1 MVSEPERHIVTEEV
15 PQMLS
20 TMIVP
25 LDGTDFAARVLT
37 HAAVLARS
45 SASKLVLMRVLPEH
59 GPGSSTDA
67 MEGARAA
74 LSLHAEALMA
84 AGLPVDVFVRQARSI
99 HPDDMARAIADLA
112 RNVYAD
118 EVARAITDL
127 ADEQRAELLVLSIH
141 GRSEFGKW
149 LYGSVPDS
157 VLQQSSIPV
166 LLVPPHVERPLP
178 TDRPLRLLVTL
189 DGSELAEEAIEAAEL
204 LIGTSGAELVLLRV
218 VDQPPYPLYG
228 PGYAYVPWDEDAER
242 ASARQYLQA
251 QVDRLQARGVKAT
264 AQLAI
269 GNPAGVIGQV
279 ARDVEADIV
288 VMATHGR
295 SGLAR
300 LVLGSVATSVL
311 QQADRP
317 VLLVRPVAIRQADG
331 SPDVAQ
337 RSEAS
342 AAMASASTGRSD
354 PTVEIRLGMSDL
366 ELIERGLKTP
376 A

>member
-1 MVSEPERHIVTEEV
+1 MVSEPERHTVTEEV
-15 PQMLS
+15 PLMLS

-25 LDGTDFAARVLT
+25 LDGSDFAARVLS

-45 SASKLVLMRVLPEH
+45 SSAKLGLMRVLPEH
-59 GPGSSTDA
+59 GPGSNAEA

-84 AGLPVDVFVRQARSI
+84 GGIPVDVFVRQARSI
-99 HPDDMARAIADLA
+99 HPDDVSRAIADLA

-127 ADEQRAELLVLSIH
+127 ADEQRAELIVLSIH
-141 GRSEFGKW
+141 GRSGLGRW

-157 VLQQSSIPV
+157 VLQQSTTPV

-178 TDRPLRLLVTL
+178 TDRPLRLLVPL
-189 DGSELAEEAIEAAEL
+189 DGSELAEQAIEAANLLVGPGGTEL
-204 LIGTSGAELVLLRV
+204 MLLRV

-228 PGYAYVPWDEDAER
+228 PGYAYLPWDEDGER

-264 AQLAI
+264 AQHAI

-295 SGLAR
+295 TGLPR

-317 VLLVRPVAIRQADG
+317 VLLVRPVAPRLADG
-331 SPDVAQ
+331 SPSSAVQHLETDELAGL
-337 RSEAS
+337 SE
-342 AAMASASTGRSD
+342 
-354 PTVEIRLGMSDL
+354 
-366 ELIERGLKTP
+366 P
-376 A
+376 ATTR